1 MPSKACR
8 LVVRWR
14 RASSS
19 SRSLTAVTARA
30 LPAGPAHVPRLDTAW
45 PPAAAV
51 RTPRKLCGLRAREL
65 LADARRA
72 SALHPVPHVKG
83 GGREALWGR
92 LGAPE
97 SLPPGLLPGMSLSPQ
112 CDQYRKGI
120 IAGSMC
126 QDLCSLH
133 KVEWRTCLSS
143 TPGQQVSPGSRPGD
157 LPPCSVWGPGAA
169 GGDVYTEDAS
179 APHPRCIAGSGRARR

>member
-1 MPSKACR
+1 
-8 LVVRWR
+8 
-14 RASSS
+14 
-19 SRSLTAVTARA
+19 
-30 LPAGPAHVPRLDTAW
+30 
-45 PPAAAV
+45 
-51 RTPRKLCGLRAREL
+51 
-65 LADARRA
+65 
-72 SALHPVPHVKG
+72 
-83 GGREALWGR
+83 
-92 LGAPE
+92 
-97 SLPPGLLPGMSLSPQ
+97 MSLSPQ

-179 APHPRCIAGSGRARR
+179 APPPGV